1 MYIYIYIYVVCFTQ
15 VRKALRSRI
24 VSGVR
29 VDSSGPEAQR
39 FWEPLFDVLLTTDAF
54 VLRDKSF
61 LKKIQWEYLIVDE
74 AHRSAKP

>member
-1 MYIYIYIYVVCFTQ
+1 MKLFFIVVVQ
-15 VRKALRSRI
+15 VRKALRNRI

-74 AHRSAKP
+74 AHRCAIS